1 MCPSPVHPDKTR
13 GYLMPIGGAEDKRR
27 NPRILSR
34 FVEICGG
41 EKARLVIIPT
51 ASQLHDTGS
60 MYADLFMDLGA
71 ERALFT
77 EINERADCDDELLLE
92 EMDNATGIFVTGG
105 NQLRLSGILGGTPV
119 GQRLRRLNADGIPIA
134 GTSAGAAMM
143 SQHMIAGGAS
153 GTAPMEDGVNLAPG
167 LGLTNTAIIDQHFS
181 QRDRLGRLLTALSYN
196 PFLIGVG
203 IDEDTAFLIDGDNH
217 CEVIGSGVVTI
228 LDASQLSHSSRSSA
242 ESGAPLSLVDMRLHV
257 LAEGCEYSLETRE
270 VTLPPEREN
279 S

>member
-1 MCPSPVHPDKTR
+1 MCPSPVKPGNNR
-13 GYLMPIGGAEDKRR
+13 GYLMPIGGAEDKGK

-34 FVEICGG
+34 FLDICGG
-41 EKARLVIIPT
+41 DRARIVIIPT
-51 ASQLHDTGS
+51 ASQLPDTGA

-77 EINERADCDDELLLE
+77 DINERSDCDDELLLE

-119 GQRLRRLNADGIPIA
+119 GQRLRRLNAEGIPIA

-153 GTAPMEDGVNLAPG
+153 GTSPKEDGVNLAPG
-167 LGLTNTAIIDQHFS
+167 IGLTNTAIIDQHFS

-203 IDEDTAFLIDGDNH
+203 IDEDTAFLINGDNQ
-217 CEVIGSGVVTI
+217 CEVVGTGAVTI
-228 LDASQLSHSSRSSA
+228 LDASHLSHSSRSSA
-242 ESGAPLSLVDMRLHV
+242 DSGAHISLVDMRLHV
-257 LAEGCEYSLETRE
+257 LVEGGEYNLDTRE
-270 VTLPPEREN
+270 VTLR
-279 S
+279 

>member
-1 MCPSPVHPDKTR
+1 
-13 GYLMPIGGAEDKRR
+13 MPIGGAEDKGN
-27 NPRILSR
+27 NPKILSR
-34 FVEICGG
+34 FLELCGG
-41 EKARLVIIPT
+41 DKAKIMIIPT
-51 ASQLHDTGS
+51 ASQLSETGP
-60 MYADLFMDLGA
+60 MYADLFLDLGA
-71 ERALFT
+71 ERAVFS

-153 GTAPMEDGVNLAPG
+153 GSSPREDGVNLAPG
-167 LGLTNTAIIDQHFS
+167 IGLINTAIIDQHFS

-203 IDEDTAFLIDGDNH
+203 IDEDTAFLIDGEGH
-217 CEVIGSGVVTI
+217 GEVLGSGVVTI
-228 LDASQLSHSSRSSA
+228 VDASDLKHSSRASA
-242 ESGAPLSLVDMRLHV
+242 GTGDALSLIDIRMHV
-257 LAEGCEYSLETRE
+257 LAEGCRYDTQTRQA
-270 VTLPPEREN
+270 TI

>member
-1 MCPSPVHPDKTR
+1 MSPSPVMPGNSR
-13 GYLMPIGGAEDKRR
+13 GCIMPIGGAEDKGN

-34 FVEICGG
+34 FLELCGG
-41 EKARLVIIPT
+41 EKARIMIIPT
-51 ASQLHDTGS
+51 ASRLPETGS
-60 MYADLFMDLGA
+60 MYADLFLDLGA

-77 EINERADCDDELLLE
+77 EINERSDCDDELLLE

-119 GQRLRRLNADGIPIA
+119 GQKLRRCNAEGIPIA

-153 GTAPMEDGVNLAPG
+153 GSSPREDGVNLAPG
-167 LGLTNTAIIDQHFS
+167 IGLTNIAVIDQHFS

-203 IDEDTAFLIDGDNH
+203 IDEDTAFLIDGDD
-217 CEVIGSGVVTI
+217 CGEVLGSGVVTI
-228 LDASQLSHSSRSSA
+228 IDASNLTHSSRA
-242 ESGAPLSLVDMRLHV
+242 HAGSGEALSLIDIRMHV
-257 LAEGCEYSLETRE
+257 LAAGCRYDMKTRE
-270 VTLPPEREN
+270 ATIPE
-279 S
+279 

>member
-1 MCPSPVHPDKTR
+1 MCPSPVHPDHTR
-13 GYLMPIGGAEDKRR
+13 GYLMPIGGAEDTGR

-34 FVEICGG
+34 FVELCGG
-41 EKARLVIIPT
+41 EKARLMIIPT
-51 ASQLHDTGS
+51 ASQLADTGS
-60 MYADLFMDLGA
+60 MYADLFLDLGA

-119 GQRLRRLNADGIPIA
+119 GQRLRRLNAEGIPIA

-153 GTAPMEDGVNLAPG
+153 GTSPKEDGVNLAPG

-228 LDASQLSHSSRSSA
+228 LDASDLSHSSRSSA
-242 ESGAPLSLVDMRLHV
+242 DAGAPLSLVDMRLHV
-257 LAEGCEYSLETRE
+257 LAEGCEYNLDTRE
-270 VTLPPEREN
+270 VTLPPGRAT

>member
-1 MCPSPVHPDKTR
+1 MCPSPVKPGNTR
-13 GYLMPIGGAEDKRR
+13 GYLMPIGGAEEKGK

-34 FVEICGG
+34 FVDICGG
-41 EKARLVIIPT
+41 DAARIVIIPT
-51 ASQLHDTGS
+51 ASRLPDTGA

-77 EINERADCDDELLLE
+77 DINERSDCDDELLLE

-119 GQRLRRLNADGIPIA
+119 GQRLRRLNAEGIPIA

-153 GTAPMEDGVNLAPG
+153 GTSPKEDGVNLAPG
-167 LGLTNTAIIDQHFS
+167 IGLTNMAIIDQHFS

-196 PFLIGVG
+196 PFLIGIG
-203 IDEDTAFLIDGDNH
+203 IDEDTAFLIDGDNQ
-217 CEVIGSGVVTI
+217 CEVIGSGAVTI
-228 LDASQLSHSSRSSA
+228 LDASQLTHSSRSSA
-242 ESGAPLSLVDMRLHV
+242 DSGAHISLVDMRLHV
-257 LAEGCEYSLETRE
+257 LVEGGEYNLDTRE
-270 VTLPPEREN
+270 VTLRREE
-279 S
+279 

>member
-13 GYLMPIGGAEDKRR
+13 GYLMPIGGAEDKGR

-41 EKARLVIIPT
+41 EKARLMIIPT
-51 ASQLHDTGS
+51 ASQLQDTGS
-60 MYADLFMDLGA
+60 MYADLFLDLGA

-77 EINERADCDDELLLE
+77 EINERSDCDDELLLE

-119 GQRLRRLNADGIPIA
+119 GQRLRRLNAEGIPIA

-143 SQHMIAGGAS
+143 SQHMIVGGAS
-153 GTAPMEDGVNLAPG
+153 GTSPKEDGVNLAPG

-203 IDEDTAFLIDGDNH
+203 VDEDTAFLIDGDNH

-242 ESGAPLSLVDMRLHV
+242 ESGAPLSLVDIRLHV
-257 LAEGCEYSLETRE
+257 LAEGCEYNLETRE
-270 VTLPPEREN
+270 VTLPPGRATP
-279 S
+279 

>member
-1 MCPSPVHPDKTR
+1 
-13 GYLMPIGGAEDKRR
+13 MPIGGAEDKGR

-41 EKARLVIIPT
+41 EKARLMIIPT
-51 ASQLHDTGS
+51 ASQLPDTGA
-60 MYADLFMDLGA
+60 MYADLFLDLGA

-105 NQLRLSGILGGTPV
+105 NQLRLSTILGGTPV

-134 GTSAGAAMM
+134 GTSAGAALM

-153 GTAPMEDGVNLAPG
+153 GTSPKEDGVNLAPG
-167 LGLTNTAIIDQHFS
+167 LGLTNTAIIDQHFN

-203 IDEDTAFLIDGDNH
+203 IDEDTAFLIDGDNNG
-217 CEVIGSGVVTI
+217 EVIGSGVVTI

-257 LAEGCEYSLETRE
+257 LAEGCEYNLDTRE
-270 VTLPPEREN
+270 VTLPPGREN

>member
-1 MCPSPVHPDKTR
+1 MAPSPVPTGQQR
-13 GYLMPIGGAEDKRR
+13 GYLMPIGGAEEKGN

-34 FVEICGG
+34 FLDICGG
-41 EKARLVIIPT
+41 DTARIVIIPT
-51 ASQLHDTGS
+51 ASQLSETGP

-77 EINERADCDDELLLE
+77 EIHERSDCEDELLLD

-119 GQRLRRLNADGIPIA
+119 GQKLRRRNAEGIPIG

-143 SQHMIAGGAS
+143 SQHMIAGGSS
-153 GTAPMEDGVNLAPG
+153 GLSPREDGVNLAPG
-167 LGLTNTAIIDQHFS
+167 IGLTNTAIIDQHFS

-203 IDEDTAFLIDGDNH
+203 IDEDTAFLIDSDN
-217 CEVIGSGVVTI
+217 CGEVVGSGAVTI
-228 LDASQLSHSSRSSA
+228 LDASELSHSSRASA
-242 ESGAPLSLVDMRLHV
+242 NAGAALSLVDIRLHV
-257 LAEGCEYSLETRE
+257 LAEGCTYDMQSRQATIPRGDQ
-270 VTLPPEREN
+270 PA
-279 S
+279 

>member
-1 MCPSPVHPDKTR
+1 
-13 GYLMPIGGAEDKRR
+13 MPIGGAEEKGR

-34 FVEICGG
+34 FLDICGG
-41 EKARLVIIPT
+41 DRARIMIIPT
-51 ASQLHDTGS
+51 ASQLPETGP
-60 MYADLFMDLGA
+60 MYADLFLDLGA

-77 EINERADCDDELLLE
+77 EIHERRDCDDELLLE

-105 NQLRLSGILGGTPV
+105 NQLRISGILGGTPV
-119 GQRLRRLNADGIPIA
+119 AQRLRRCSADGVPIA

-153 GTAPMEDGVNLAPG
+153 GLSPREDGVNLAPG

-203 IDEDTAFLIDGDNH
+203 IDEDTAFLIDGDN
-217 CEVIGSGVVTI
+217 CGEVVGSGSVTI
-228 LDASQLSHSSRSSA
+228 LDASELSHSSRSSA
-242 ESGAPLSLVDMRLHV
+242 ESGAALSLVDMRMHV
-257 LAEGCEYSLETRE
+257 LTEGGRYNMESRE
-270 VTLPPEREN
+270 ATI
-279 S
+279 

>member
-1 MCPSPVHPDKTR
+1 MCPSPVHPGNRR
-13 GYLMPIGGAEDKRR
+13 GYIMPIGGAEEKGN

-34 FVEICGG
+34 FLELCGG
-41 EKARLVIIPT
+41 DKARVMIIPT
-51 ASQLHDTGS
+51 ASKLPETGP
-60 MYADLFMDLGA
+60 MYADLFLDLGA
-71 ERALFT
+71 ERAVFS
-77 EINERADCDDELLLE
+77 EINERADCEDELLLE

-119 GQRLRRLNADGIPIA
+119 GQKLRRCNADGIPIA

-153 GTAPMEDGVNLAPG
+153 GSSPREDGVNLAPG
-167 LGLTNTAIIDQHFS
+167 IGLINTAIIDQHFS

-203 IDEDTAFLIDGDNH
+203 IDEDTAFLIDGDGRG
-217 CEVIGSGVVTI
+217 EVLGSGVVTI
-228 LDASQLSHSSRSSA
+228 IDASELTHSSRASA
-242 ESGAPLSLVDMRLHV
+242 GSGDALSLIDIRMHV
-257 LAEGCEYSLETRE
+257 LAQGCHYDTQTRQA
-270 VTLPPEREN
+270 TI